1 MTVHEKAAITL
12 LAVGILLF
20 LVSIPLY
27 LGKVKRNP
35 IYGFRLAKAFE
46 SEENWYAVNRYGAG
60 AMMLWSAALA
70 AIGIACLYVRPENVM
85 AVSNAGFA
93 SVVIPILLTVLYA
106 RKR

>member
-12 LAVGILLF
+12 LAVGIVLF

-27 LGKVKRNP
+27 LGKIKRNP

-60 AMMLWSAALA
+60 AMMIWSAVLA
-70 AIGIACLYVRPENVM
+70 AVGMACLYVRPENVM
-85 AVSNAGFA
+85 AVSNAGFV
-93 SVVIPILLTVLYA
+93 SIVIPILLTVLYA

>member
-1 MTVHEKAAITL
+1 MTIHEKAAITL

-20 LVSIPLY
+20 LISIPLY

-46 SEENWYAVNRYGAG
+46 SEENWYAINRYGAG
-60 AMMLWSAALA
+60 AMMIWSVVLA
-70 AIGIACLYVRPENVM
+70 VIGMACLYVRPENVM
-85 AVSNAGFA
+85 AVSNAGFV